1 MLGLNKVRASILFL
15 ISLKVLVLSL
25 VLLFPVLSSGRQILP
40 HECPEFYFSDLDS
53 ALRGFEENSSLFLA
67 ESYDVDL
74 AEANL
79 GFSKSEKGFRLGL
92 SLNGQSIHEDR
103 PSERFYH
110 HYRTYYQ
117 LFLRKPLFHWGA
129 LNSKEQIA
137 ILDKERAVQRFSYRK
152 RALEGQI
159 RAMFLEMIVL
169 KYRITVTHE
178 QIKLAQENCDT
189 IEEKLSL
196 GVQSF
201 LELEESKANLLKL
214 QIKLLENEINLNKKR
229 AQFVRVSGF
238 KSSTELE
245 IPDKF
250 WDFVLR
256 GKIQK
261 QFPVQIGGLS
271 SNELNHLR
279 TQSSIESE
287 NVKIAE
293 AELKPKINFMTSY
306 YQDQIDLASN
316 GQSIDRNN
324 FIVGIEANW
333 AIWDSHRSLSQ
344 KNAALAKRS
353 KIDHLINLKIR
364 ELNDSVD
371 SLRNEIISLIQ
382 RINLSRNLMSVAKN
396 RLEKSTIELNLDQ
409 INKSQHFSSVLAL
422 DETKL
427 LNLESVV
434 RYMVLL
440 DQYDLVTCVENSNK
454 SIK

>member
-1 MLGLNKVRASILFL
+1 M
-15 ISLKVLVLSL
+15 
-25 VLLFPVLSSGRQILP
+25 
-40 HECPEFYFSDLDS
+40 
-53 ALRGFEENSSLFLA
+53 
-67 ESYDVDL
+67 
-74 AEANL
+74 
-79 GFSKSEKGFRLGL
+79 
-92 SLNGQSIHEDR
+92 
-103 PSERFYH
+103 
-110 HYRTYYQ
+110 
-117 LFLRKPLFHWGA
+117 
-129 LNSKEQIA
+129 
-137 ILDKERAVQRFSYRK
+137 
-152 RALEGQI
+152 
-159 RAMFLEMIVL
+159 
-169 KYRITVTHE
+169 
-178 QIKLAQENCDT
+178 
-189 IEEKLSL
+189 
-196 GVQSF
+196 
-201 LELEESKANLLKL
+201 
-214 QIKLLENEINLNKKR
+214 
-229 AQFVRVSGF
+229 
-238 KSSTELE
+238 
-245 IPDKF
+245 
-250 WDFVLR
+250 R